1 MWAVCTFFSL
11 SFLSLS
17 LLFFLCCSHCLSFAE
32 DLSFCAFPSLRL
44 CLVSFSR
51 ALILTPVHDVSLP
64 SLSPK
69 RFSLR
74 WLVSSLIPLHLILT
88 CYIPSVASLR
98 LYLCLSLMLSSPSL
112 CSVFLSLFFY
122 LGAHS
127 SPPTLEI
134 LTKWFQVS
142 GPRASPSWQHSN
154 IHMYGYTHKK
164 DVRKHVLASFWASQD
179 GASKVNKRQRNGR
192 SLCCM
197 CKWSHLFISS
207 SIFQRCAFI
216 FSDYKDL
223 PNSYWVCS

>member
-1 MWAVCTFFSL
+1 MWAVCIFFFPFFSQPL
-11 SFLSLS
+11 SSILS
-17 LLFFLCCSHCLSFAE
+17 LLLPLSVICWRSV
-32 DLSFCAFPSLRL
+32 SFCAFSTLRL
-44 CLVSFSR
+44 RLVSLSH
-51 ALILTPVHDVSLP
+51 ALILTPVYDVSLP

-69 RFSLR
+69 HFSLR
-74 WLVSSLIPLHLILT
+74 WLVSFFFPLHLILT

-142 GPRASPSWQHSN
+142 GPRASPSWQHSSH

-164 DVRKHVLASFWASQD
+164 DVRKHVLASFWASEN
-179 GASKVNKRQRNGR
+179 GANNVNKRQQNGR
-192 SLCCM
+192 SLCCI
-197 CKWSHLFISS
+197 CKLSHLV
-207 SIFQRCAFI
+207 
-216 FSDYKDL
+216 Y
-223 PNSYWVCS
+223 